1 MKLISITESSKPD
14 KKLQAVFETDSGRT
28 KTIHFG
34 ARGMN
39 DFTITGDK
47 DARERYIAR
56 HSANENFEKPDT
68 AGSLSR
74 YILWGSSKSR
84 AKNIAEYKRRFNL

>member
-47 DARERYIAR
+47 QARERYIAR
-56 HSANENFEKPDT
+56 HSANENFQKADT
-68 AGSLSR
+68 AGALSR
-74 YILWGSSKSR
+74 YILWGEHKSR
-84 AKNIAEYKRRFNL
+84 AKNIADFKRRFNL